1 MRADVNECRQKFMRS
16 PTNNYLPVAAL
27 CLAAIFPGV
36 SHAGQ
41 SVSLKAYTA
50 QQTSM
55 SLTLTLNDALSTAFA
70 KNPLLAGQKARV
82 GMFEGDMQHS
92 RRLVPANP
100 EMELSGARRSNGS
113 ERSTDYGIRLSQ
125 EFWTANKGDLSQQVA
140 RGQLSSAE
148 LELDFLKR
156 AVSARVRAA
165 FFDVLLARESL
176 ETAGRTVDLM
186 SRTSDLMRV
195 SVDQGKRTRLE
206 LNTAIIGVARAK
218 SQEAA
223 AQRQLEESRLALS
236 EVLGIDPQESIRVK
250 GNISLNFENL
260 PAERQLVELALAR
273 RSDLQAV
280 MALVNSAESSLD
292 LAQSQKIPNLKVFG
306 FYNREEG
313 SNIIGGGVSVPL
325 PTLHR
330 FGGEAKRASAELEA
344 AQIRAEQLQ
353 LTIKTD
359 VLRARAQYRAARVQ
373 LEQMSESI
381 LKRSEETLELMQVAF
396 RAGKV
401 GTTDV
406 LAAQDNLISVRTE
419 YISAQSDYIAAVRA
433 LEISTG
439 GGIVMAAS
447 NSQ

>member
-1 MRADVNECRQKFMRS
+1 MRG
-16 PTNNYLPVAAL
+16 PTNNYLPIAAL
-27 CLAAIFPGV
+27 CLAAVFSGV
-36 SHAGQ
+36 IQAGQ
-41 SVSLKAYTA
+41 SVSLKAYEA

-55 SLTLTLNDALSTAFA
+55 SLILTLNEALATAFA
-70 KNPLLAGQKARV
+70 NNPLLAGQKARI
-82 GMFEGDMQHS
+82 GMFEGDEQHS

-100 EMELSGARRSNGS
+100 EIELSGARRSNGS
-113 ERSTDYGIRLSQ
+113 EHSTDYGIRLSQ

-156 AVSARVRAA
+156 AISARVRAA

-176 ETAGRTVDLM
+176 ETAGRTVELM

-236 EVLGIDPQESIRVK
+236 EVLGIDPRDPIRVK
-250 GNISLNFENL
+250 GNISLNFEHL

-273 RSDLQAV
+273 RSDLQAA

-306 FYNREEG
+306 FYDREEG
-313 SNIIGGGVSVPL
+313 SNIVGGGISVPL

-353 LTIKTD
+353 LIIQID

-401 GTTDV
+401 STTDV
-406 LAAQDNLISVRTE
+406 LATQDNLISVRNE
-419 YISAQSDYIAAVRA
+419 YIKAQSDYILAVRA

-439 GGIVMAAS
+439 GGIVMAAGDG
-447 NSQ
+447 